1 MTSVYHVIH
10 DSTKNYTIPIVNDQC
25 RSIYDGDGRILDTIT
40 DTIPEPTTNESSEIN
55 ENNLSLIYRYK
66 FTQQFMDELYKFSKI
81 HQYDDR
87 KSFKETWELWTKD
100 ADDLIVSEM
109 RRLQSLGYDGDIP
122 QKMFK
127 SARYYFRKKSTT
139 KPQPKDRRKYVGVN
153 KTLLDAMDAHIL
165 KNRKMDNYK
174 PSEGFLDFC
183 NHHKAELI
191 EEINKLIENQLDS
204 EEILGKIKKTYKNR
218 YFMSITK

>member
-1 MTSVYHVIH
+1 MTTVHDTIH
-10 DSTKNYTIPIVNDQC
+10 DSIKNNTIPIINNQC
-25 RSIYDGDGRILDTIT
+25 RGICNGDGRFLETIA

-55 ENNLSLIYRYK
+55 SLSISLIYRYK
-66 FTQQFMDELYKFSKI
+66 FTQEFMDELYKFSKI

-87 KSFKETWELWTKD
+87 KSFKEAWELWTKD

-122 QKMFK
+122 EKMFK

-139 KPQPKDRRKYVGVN
+139 KPPPKDRRKYVGVN
-153 KTLLDAMDAHIL
+153 KTLLDAMDAHIS
-165 KNRKMDNYK
+165 KSRKMDNYK

-183 NHHKAELI
+183 NHHKDELI